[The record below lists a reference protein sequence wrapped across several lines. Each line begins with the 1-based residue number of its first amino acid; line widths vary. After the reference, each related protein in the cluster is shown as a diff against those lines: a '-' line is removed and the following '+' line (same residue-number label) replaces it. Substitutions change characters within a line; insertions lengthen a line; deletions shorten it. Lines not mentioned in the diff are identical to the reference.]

1 MIRTSGSMIGGSG
14 SMIGASGSMIGGSGS
29 MGLSCWRGNVIFAV
43 SETTFMNCKH
53 VVTYVIGLMILTA
66 TAVSAGAQTVM
77 DGDRR
82 SNSISADEEHAVN
95 ENKTLMVTEEEPDN
109 VTDKETHKVTHKVMH
124 RVTAEVRPVVNMP
137 THGFYRGYNDMGK
150 AVPYA
155 GSAHLKYSFSLSPE
169 SRLGQL
175 YPTAYQGV
183 GVAVHSFFN
192 HDLTGTPV
200 IMYLFQGSRL
210 ADLSPN
216 ISFDY
221 EWNLGAS
228 YGWKV
233 NEVVGSRWNIYI
245 NVGLPFTWH
254 ANPKCDISFGPEY
267 THFSNGDTTF
277 PNGGANTV
285 GLRLGVT
292 WKITPNGSAISSKSA
307 GQGVDM
313 AYHGEGINTTGPG
326 VDMAYHREGINTT
339 GTGVDM
345 TYHREGINTT
355 GPGVDM
361 TYHGEG
367 SHTENNSW
375 DTMEA
380 PGRLLIQGEP
390 ELQSKKAAERMS
402 YDLFIY
408 GAWRADRYLDG
419 FHLEISNEHHAVA
432 GITFNPLYRLNR
444 YFSVGPGLDIMYDT
458 SADINGETPTL
469 PFIRQTACG
478 VSAKAELTMPYFS
491 INLGA
496 GYNVLNMANDLKG
509 FYTTYNL
516 KIFLSQ
522 KMFLTMGYRL
532 GSVNYAHNLMFGV
545 GVRM

>member
-1 MIRTSGSMIGGSG
+1 MVQRNPCKLFHIPKHDQNRPAWHNVILAQKEASISAKIESG
-14 SMIGASGSMIGGSGS
+14 A

-43 SETTFMNCKH
+43 SERTFMNFKL
-53 VVTYVIGLMILTA
+53 VVTYVIGLMTLTA
-66 TAVSAGAQTVM
+66 TAANAGAQIVSEI
-77 DGDRR
+77 GDYE
-82 SNSISADEEHAVN
+82 IV
-95 ENKTLMVTEEEPDN
+95 
-109 VTDKETHKVTHKVMH
+109 ETHKVIH
-124 RVTAEVRPVVNMP
+124 RVTAEVRPVLNML
-137 THGFYRGYNDMGK
+137 THGFYRGYNDMKK

-155 GSAHLKYSFSLSPE
+155 ASAHLKYSFSLSPK

-254 ANPKCDISFGPEY
+254 VNPKCDISFGPEY

-292 WKITPNGSAISSKSA
+292 WKDTTNGSTISSKSA
-307 GQGVDM
+307 GTGMDM
-313 AYHGEGINTTGPG
+313 AN
-326 VDMAYHREGINTT
+326 HR
-339 GTGVDM
+339 
-345 TYHREGINTT
+345 
-355 GPGVDM
+355 
-361 TYHGEG
+361 EG
-367 SHTENNSW
+367 SHTTNNSL
-375 DTMEA
+375 DTMKA
-380 PGRLLIQGEP
+380 PGRLLIQREP
-390 ELQSKKAAERMS
+390 ELQKQRAAKRMS

-408 GAWRADRYLDG
+408 GAWRADRYIHEGKLQ
-419 FHLEISNEHHAVA
+419 IINEPHAVA

-444 YFSVGPGLDIMYDT
+444 YFSVGPGMDIMMDR
-458 SADINGETPTL
+458 SADLGVLAKTLTNTNPTENTQKATL
-469 PFIRQTACG
+469 PLTDQTACG

-496 GYNVLNMANDLKG
+496 GYNILTKANDLKG

-516 KIFLSQ
+516 KAFLSQ
-522 KMFLTMGYRL
+522 KLFLTMGYRL

-545 GVRM
+545 GVRL

>member
-1 MIRTSGSMIGGSG
+1 
-14 SMIGASGSMIGGSGS
+14 
-29 MGLSCWRGNVIFAV
+29 
-43 SETTFMNCKH
+43 
-53 VVTYVIGLMILTA
+53 
-66 TAVSAGAQTVM
+66 
-77 DGDRR
+77 
-82 SNSISADEEHAVN
+82 
-95 ENKTLMVTEEEPDN
+95 
-109 VTDKETHKVTHKVMH
+109 
-124 RVTAEVRPVVNMP
+124 
-137 THGFYRGYNDMGK
+137 MGK

-155 GSAHLKYSFSLSPE
+155 GSAHLKYSFSLNPE
-169 SRLGQL
+169 SRHGHL

-192 HDLTGTPV
+192 HDLTGTP
-200 IMYLFQGSRL
+200 ILMYLFQGSRL

-292 WKITPNGSAISSKSA
+292 WKSTQKAEK
-307 GQGVDM
+307 
-313 AYHGEGINTTGPG
+313 
-326 VDMAYHREGINTT
+326 
-339 GTGVDM
+339 
-345 TYHREGINTT
+345 
-355 GPGVDM
+355 
-361 TYHGEG
+361 
-367 SHTENNSW
+367 
-375 DTMEA
+375 A

-390 ELQSKKAAERMS
+390 ELQKQKAAQRMS

-419 FHLEISNEHHAVA
+419 FHLEITNEPHAIA
-432 GITFNPLYRLNR
+432 GLTFNPLYRLNR
-444 YFSVGPGLDIMYDT
+444 YFSVGPGMDIMYDT

-469 PFIRQTACG
+469 PFIQQAACG
-478 VSAKAELTMPYFS
+478 FSAKGELTMGFFS

-496 GYNVLNMANDLKG
+496 GYNVLTKAKDLKG

-516 KIFLSQ
+516 KAFLSQ
-522 KMFLTMGYRL
+522 KLFLTMGYRL

-545 GVRM
+545 GVRL